1 MILKKCKILYRRF
14 PFLRISRKNFHKTDK
29 SSNLIY
35 WDYNGHLK
43 KNRYKFEFI
52 EEEEFCYLLISAT
65 VRMNT
70 TKFKFIKTKFEM
82 DSNVLK
88 MKKKTFSP

>member
-1 MILKKCKILYRRF
+1 M
-14 PFLRISRKNFHKTDK
+14 
-29 SSNLIY
+29 
-35 WDYNGHLK
+35 
-43 KNRYKFEFI
+43 
-52 EEEEFCYLLISAT
+52 ISAT

-88 MKKKTFSP
+88 MKKKPFHRKANKQFLNSTKLQRGFKFTVRFSTKFNFLQ